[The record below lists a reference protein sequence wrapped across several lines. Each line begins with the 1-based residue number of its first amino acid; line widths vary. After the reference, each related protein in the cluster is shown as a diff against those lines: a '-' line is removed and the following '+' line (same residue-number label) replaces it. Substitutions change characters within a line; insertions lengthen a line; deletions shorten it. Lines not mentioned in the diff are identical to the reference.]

1 MLAKSRSAAP
11 SPPPVTSAGPSG
23 VSTPSKTDKP
33 LSKLQAKMLAAR
45 QAKTTSGYPVGT
57 TSPALR
63 THDGQPSPGEVSKQ
77 EMVDD
82 AAYVARSAA
91 LNTLFAASSSS
102 TPVAR
107 RQPSAFASLLVTSIG
122 PRTQPDLS
130 TLPGS
135 LAQMERLS
143 LGGIDSADGL
153 DDLKRAFEMLSPD
166 DVVAEKRKGTTVGAK
181 TGEGPVVAAVGMKGK
196 N

>member
-1 MLAKSRSAAP
+1 
-11 SPPPVTSAGPSG
+11 
-23 VSTPSKTDKP
+23 
-33 LSKLQAKMLAAR
+33 
-45 QAKTTSGYPVGT
+45 
-57 TSPALR
+57 
-63 THDGQPSPGEVSKQ
+63 
-77 EMVDD
+77 MVDD
-82 AAYVARSAA
+82 AASVARSAA
-91 LNTLFAASSSS
+91 LDTLFAASSSS
-102 TPVAR
+102 TPVAH
-107 RQPSAFASLLVTSIG
+107 RQPSAFASLLITSIG
-122 PRTQPDLS
+122 LRTQPDPS

-166 DVVAEKRKGTTVGAK
+166 DVVAEKRKGTTIGAR